1 MWNRCWGSSR
11 ASGRAGRGLRVCAQM
26 CATALWLLPWHCRE
40 KKGSSDTCHPARE
53 LPRCREPCQA
63 LIQEQGLLILPRGRM
78 FRAAAGK
85 GAQLAAEQMPRA
97 SAPGKLQE
105 DSSPRSNPGCRREE
119 LPPGHSS
126 LGLRTLFAAGRRA
139 LMPGSSHLI
148 PDSTAAAS
156 AGGEPHAP
164 RQPAAGFA
172 QRRQLWLGL
181 REGRERD
188 KGKDKAP
195 PVPVGM
201 LTGLGHVFLAGPT
214 CVSRS
219 NERFLILRAVPVPSP
234 WVRRGL

>member
-1 MWNRCWGSSR
+1 MRKMMWNRCWGSSR
-11 ASGRAGRGLRVCAQM
+11 ASGRAGRGLRACAHM
-26 CATALWLLPWHCRE
+26 CATALRLLQRHCRE

-53 LPRCREPCQA
+53 LPRCREPCRA
-63 LIQEQGLLILPRGRM
+63 LIQEQGLLILPRGRV
-78 FRAAAGK
+78 FLAATRAAAGK

-119 LPPGHSS
+119 LPPGHGS

-195 PVPVGM
+195 PAPVG
-201 LTGLGHVFLAGPT
+201 
-214 CVSRS
+214 CSR
-219 NERFLILRAVPVPSP
+219 
-234 WVRRGL
+234 G